1 MEGCR
6 TAVQNRRLILVNR
19 IFADLPNTIF
29 DVMSQAARDLNA
41 INLGQGF
48 PEDPGPLDVREKAA
62 DAVLNGYN
70 QYPSMMGIPELRQA
84 IATHYAHWHGLQLD
98 PMNEVMVTS
107 GATEALTGSI
117 LGLVQ
122 PGDEVL
128 LFQPMYDSYVPI
140 IRLAGGIPK
149 FLRLEPPHWRL
160 PEEAIRAAITPKTR
174 YVILNNPL
182 NPAAVVYPRED
193 LEMLGRICQ
202 EHNLIAICDE
212 VWEHV
217 VFDGREHI
225 PLISI
230 PGMRDRT
237 VKIGSA
243 GKIFGLTGW
252 KIGFVCAAPQILRVL
267 AKAHQF
273 ITFTTAPSLQ
283 VAVAYGLGKPDD
295 YFLQMRADLAR
306 SRDRL
311 SKGLSSLGFPV
322 LQSQGT
328 YFLNVDLAPLGLNES
343 DVAFCKR
350 IVHEHKVAAI
360 PVSAFYE
367 ENHVTSVVRF
377 CFSKKDETLDTA
389 LERLTHVLHG

>member
-1 MEGCR
+1 MEGGGA
-6 TAVQNRRLILVNR
+6 AVQDRRLIAVNK

-48 PEDPGPLDVREKAA
+48 PEDPGPLDVRQKAA
-62 DAVLNGYN
+62 EAVLNGYN

-98 PMNEVMVTS
+98 PMSEVMVTS

-202 EHNLIAICDE
+202 EHNLVAICDE

-225 PLISI
+225 PLITI

-252 KIGFVCAAPQILRVL
+252 KIGFVCAAPHILRVL

-273 ITFTTAPSLQ
+273 ITFTTAPNLQ
-283 VAVAYGLGKPDD
+283 VAVAYGLGKSDD
-295 YFLQMRADLAR
+295 YFIQMRTELAR

-311 SKGLSSLGFPV
+311 SKGLSGLGFPV

-328 YFLNVDLAPLGLNES
+328 YFLNVDLAPLGLNEN
-343 DVAFCKR
+343 DVQFCKR

-377 CFSKKDETLDTA
+377 CFSKSDATLDKA
-389 LERLTHVLHG
+389 LERLNRVLHR

>member
-1 MEGCR
+1 M
-6 TAVQNRRLILVNR
+6 NR

-48 PEDPGPLDVREKAA
+48 PDDPGPLDIREKAA

-84 IATHYAHWHGLQLD
+84 IATHYAHWHGVQLD
-98 PMNEVMVTS
+98 AMSEVMVTS

-128 LFQPMYDSYVPI
+128 VFQPMYDSYVPI
-140 IRLAGGIPK
+140 IRLAGGVPK

-202 EHNLIAICDE
+202 EYNLIAICDE

-225 PLISI
+225 PLIAI

-243 GKIFGLTGW
+243 GKMFGLTGW
-252 KIGFVCAAPQILRVL
+252 KIGFVCAAPHILRVL

-273 ITFTTAPSLQ
+273 ITFTTPPNLQ
-283 VAVAYGLGKPDD
+283 VAVAYGLGKSDE

-311 SKGLSSLGFPV
+311 SKGLSGLGFPV

-328 YFLNVDLAPLGLNES
+328 YFLNVDLAPLGLNEG

-377 CFSKKDETLDTA
+377 CFSKKDATLDIA

>member
-1 MEGCR
+1 M
-6 TAVQNRRLILVNR
+6 NR

-84 IATHYAHWHGLQLD
+84 IATHYSHWHGLQLD
-98 PMNEVMVTS
+98 PMSEVMVTS

-160 PEEAIRAAITPKTR
+160 PEEAIRSAITPKTR

-252 KIGFVCAAPQILRVL
+252 KIGFVCAAPHILRVL

-311 SKGLSSLGFPV
+311 SKGLASLGFPV

>member
-1 MEGCR
+1 M
-6 TAVQNRRLILVNR
+6 NK

-48 PEDPGPLDVREKAA
+48 PDDPGPLDIREKAA

-84 IATHYAHWHGLQLD
+84 IATHYAHWHGVQLD
-98 PMNEVMVTS
+98 PMSEVMVTS

-128 LFQPMYDSYVPI
+128 VFQPMYDSYVPI

-225 PLISI
+225 PLIAI

-243 GKIFGLTGW
+243 GKMFGLTGW
-252 KIGFVCAAPQILRVL
+252 KIGFVCAAPHILRVL

-273 ITFTTAPSLQ
+273 ITFTTPPNLQ
-283 VAVAYGLGKPDD
+283 VAVAYGLGKSDD

-311 SKGLSSLGFPV
+311 SKGLSNLGFPV

-377 CFSKKDETLDTA
+377 CFSKKDATLDMA